1 MRLSALPTLVH
12 EPLLSPQ
19 PDATRSMAFLVAWQ
33 ELMSRP
39 VPGHEDGQGWCLLHT
54 ILSDL
59 PNGVTQ
65 SHASVAA
72 TFVTWLGTHAGLEF
86 LESARILS
94 IELGDSQLGY
104 SLAWS
109 NLSRQRQDVYQLPA
123 VFISDCEV
131 IHLIVEWLGSSD
143 GVSFTRGCR
152 GVRKK
157 HGVKL
162 MPSEL
167 MDKVAAECFEYFSEM
182 ASRQIKEGPN
192 E

>member
-1 MRLSALPTLVH
+1 MRFSALPALVH
-12 EPLLSPQ
+12 EPLISPQ
-19 PDATRSMAFLVAWQ
+19 LDATRSMAYLVAWQ

-65 SHASVAA
+65 LHASVAA

-109 NLSRQRQDVYQLPA
+109 KFSRQPQDVDQFLA
-123 VFISDCEV
+123 VFTLDCEV
-131 IHLIVEWLGSSD
+131 VHIIAQWLGSSD
-143 GVSFTRGCR
+143 GISLTRNFR
-152 GVRKK
+152 AVRKK
-157 HGVKL
+157 PSVKL
-162 MPSEL
+162 MSSDL
-167 MDKVAAECFEYFSEM
+167 MDKVAAECFEHFSEV
-182 ASRQIKEGPN
+182 ASRRIKGQI
-192 E
+192 